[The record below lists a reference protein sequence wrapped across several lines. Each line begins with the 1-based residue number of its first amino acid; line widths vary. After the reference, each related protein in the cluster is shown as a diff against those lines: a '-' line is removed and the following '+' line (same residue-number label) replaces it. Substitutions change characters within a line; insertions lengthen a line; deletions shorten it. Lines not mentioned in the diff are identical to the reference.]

1 LSFTTSAIGGIVRYS
16 IAACCARPATL
27 DCMPS
32 GAGAPGRTNIILRI
46 IFALTE
52 NITMAIPKLTG
63 NQFRAARSLAGLT
76 RDQLA
81 DRSGL
86 SRDVL
91 RSWEVSSDTI
101 IPAQYQFLCKAVD
114 ALEQAGIA
122 FTVDGVARIRP
133 PTITAHS
140 QGVQP

>member
-1 LSFTTSAIGGIVRYS
+1 MS
-16 IAACCARPATL
+16 
-27 DCMPS
+27 
-32 GAGAPGRTNIILRI
+32 
-46 IFALTE
+46 
-52 NITMAIPKLTG
+52 IPKLTG
-63 NQFRAARSLAGLT
+63 NLLRAGRSLAGLT

-133 PTITAHS
+133 PTITATS
-140 QGVQP
+140 EGATV